1 MRGLVVEKK
10 DRTRRGQME
19 QTMKPLRCKVL
30 CILALV
36 ISLYFLGDSW
46 SQAKTD
52 ENHCFTCHTNPRML
66 IQITREIAQAR
77 KGEPAKSAAIE
88 GEG

>member
-1 MRGLVVEKK
+1 LLW
-10 DRTRRGQME
+10 RRKTELGSGQME
-19 QTMKPLRCKVL
+19 QTMKSLRCAVL

-46 SQAKTD
+46 SQAKTG